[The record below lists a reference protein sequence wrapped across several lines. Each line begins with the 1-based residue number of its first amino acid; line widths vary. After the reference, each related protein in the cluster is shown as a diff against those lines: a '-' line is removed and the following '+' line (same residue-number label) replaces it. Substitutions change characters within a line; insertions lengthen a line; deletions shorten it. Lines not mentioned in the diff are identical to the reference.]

1 MSKSMQYIMCTYVYI
16 KNVCHS
22 FFVMFAIWLL
32 AHSPVTASTTHAKM
46 LDRVT
51 FTINAFSSISLVPLE
66 RRRHSHNV
74 HADMS
79 GFWTFQKLLN
89 ILILENYN
97 SFIIHASLL
106 D

>member
-1 MSKSMQYIMCTYVYI
+1 MSP
-16 KNVCHS
+16 
-22 FFVMFAIWLL
+22 FFRHVAIWLL
-32 AHSPVTASTTHAKM
+32 AHSPVTASTTRAKM

-51 FTINAFSSISLVPLE
+51 LTINAFSGISLVPLE

-74 HADMS
+74 HADMP

-97 SFIIHASLL
+97 LFMLHYLT
-106 D
+106 